1 MRGDDLQI
9 GEFVQRAVEDQARK
23 KHGRLQRIAD
33 NVSEIAPAA
42 LPGIFLEHIVGAA
55 GMHED
60 RHAELLQL
68 GPEGIKLRQRER
80 LTLDVP
86 ADGGTAV
93 SQLFD
98 RALDLRRRQIGKLKR
113 RRGQSHKPSRVLL
126 APGGKAVIRRAHD
139 PVCQSAV
146 FHGVPPI
153 AVDAQCLNVDAAP
166 VHLLDT
172 FHI

>member
-1 MRGDDLQI
+1 LFVGAFSIRAHLASHLRPPQVRWEIPSTVSRDDLQI
-9 GEFVQRAVEDQARK
+9 GKLVQRAVEDQARK

-33 NVSEIAPAA
+33 NVSEIAPAT

-86 ADGGTAV
+86 ADGGTAA
-93 SQLFD
+93 SQ
-98 RALDLRRRQIGKLKR
+98 
-113 RRGQSHKPSRVLL
+113 
-126 APGGKAVIRRAHD
+126 
-139 PVCQSAV
+139 
-146 FHGVPPI
+146 
-153 AVDAQCLNVDAAP
+153 
-166 VHLLDT
+166 
-172 FHI
+172 